1 MTLVYVQNVQM
12 STKFTTK
19 NVNNFLL
26 FFSHNVRQLL
36 PAAPRDP
43 DREGS
48 RSEIGDTDP
57 STLSEVVRGQ
67 CEVHECSQAIQED
80 DLFLNS
86 DGAAKIKHDLR

>member
-1 MTLVYVQNVQM
+1 M

-26 FFSHNVRQLL
+26 FFSHDVGQLL

-48 RSEIGDTDP
+48 RGKVCDSDP

-67 CEVHECSQAIQED
+67 GKVHECSQAIQED
-80 DLFLNS
+80 DLFLNP